1 MKLKILVGILVL
13 LIVVNLAALG
23 SFLYM
28 QWRNPPQ
35 PEFQRMG
42 RGPRFEL
49 NLDKSQRQQLRAL
62 LREFQTETK
71 PINDQI
77 HRLEDE
83 IFELLQEDSVD
94 PGGIE
99 DKLKEIAALRLEISK
114 RIVDKFRET
123 RKFLSPV
130 QQRHF
135 YRSLMQ
141 VRPGPMGPGPRFQR
155 GRPNQPLHNPPF
167 DE

>member
-1 MKLKILVGILVL
+1 MKVKILVGILVF
-13 LIVVNLAALG
+13 LIVVNLATLG

-42 RGPRFEL
+42 QGPRVEL

-62 LREFQTETK
+62 LREFRTETE
-71 PINDQI
+71 PLNDQI
-77 HRLEDE
+77 HQVEDE
-83 IFELLQEDSVD
+83 IFALLQEDAVD
-94 PGGIE
+94 PGQVE
-99 DKLKEIAALRLEISK
+99 DKLKEIAALRLEINK
-114 RIVDKFRET
+114 RIIEKFHET
-123 RKFLSPV
+123 REFLSPV
-130 QQRHF
+130 QQQHF

-141 VRPGPMGPGPRFQR
+141 ARPGPMGPGPRFQR
-155 GRPNQPLHNPPF
+155 GRPGPPFHNPPI

>member
-1 MKLKILVGILVL
+1 MKIKILVGILVF

-28 QWRNPPQ
+28 QWRNPPL

-42 RGPRFEL
+42 QGPRFEL
-49 NLDKSQRQQLRAL
+49 NLDKSQRQQLRTL
-62 LREFQTETK
+62 LKEFRTETK
-71 PINDQI
+71 PLNDQI
-77 HRLEDE
+77 HQLEDE
-83 IFELLQEDSVD
+83 IFELLQEDAVD
-94 PGGIE
+94 PGRVE
-99 DKLKEIAALRLEISK
+99 DKLKEIAALRLEISH
-114 RIVDKFRET
+114 RIIAKFYET
-123 RKFLSPV
+123 REFLSPV

-141 VRPGPMGPGPRFQR
+141 ARPGPMGPGPRFQG
-155 GRPNQPLHNPPF
+155 GRPNPPLHNPSF